1 MKETTSIMLWML
13 LFLLLI
19 TFWVDL
25 RIRGLREEFM
35 QNISLLERCLN
46 RQVPHENEGPF
57 TTDAQPPSVDGNL
70 APWTAKNAQSSVL
83 PTFIDDLVP
92 SKEELSKAVRGVDY
106 LMPEVRPSGNMHS
119 GFLSGYEGSAFA
131 QFAPYL
137 PPSVTHGA

>member
-35 QNISLLERCLN
+35 RNISLLERCMN
-46 RQVPHENEGPF
+46 RQTSQEIDGPF
-57 TTDAQPPSVDGNL
+57 TTDAQPASVDGNL
-70 APWTAKNAQSSVL
+70 APWTAKVTSQSSVL

-92 SKEELSKAVRGVDY
+92 SKEELSKAVPGVDY
-106 LMPEVRPSGNMHS
+106 LMPEKRPAGNMNP

-137 PPSVTHGA
+137 PPSMMQ